1 MKIRFPFFRRNER
14 QKLSWLSNIG
24 YLKQGG
30 FPKKENFR
38 DSLFFFSRST
48 NFRFHAIALHIA
60 ARVARLFR
68 IKLAVL
74 RKRIENRRADY
85 LYPDP
90 FFPSFRWELRSL
102 VNPD

>member
-24 YLKQGG
+24 YLMQGG

-48 NFRFHAIALHIA
+48 NFRFHEIMQS
-60 ARVARLFR
+60 RYTSQ
-68 IKLAVL
+68 
-74 RKRIENRRADY
+74 RA
-85 LYPDP
+85 
-90 FFPSFRWELRSL
+90 SL
-102 VNPD
+102 DCFE

>member
-24 YLKQGG
+24 YLMQGG

-48 NFRFHAIALHIA
+48 NFRFHEIVTQSRYTSQRSTVSNKIGRASEA
-60 ARVARLFR
+60 
-68 IKLAVL
+68 
-74 RKRIENRRADY
+74 NRE
-85 LYPDP
+85 
-90 FFPSFRWELRSL
+90 SES
-102 VNPD
+102 